1 MKLHFR
7 KASPADAK
15 ILSELIYDSG
25 PDAWEYVFTTR
36 TRHAKEFARYALG
49 HYGGEFG
56 YDCHTVVE
64 CNGRMVGI
72 GAEYTGAHALSFM
85 WNGAKQILSFYPFP
99 TSLVVMVRGLQAESV
114 MKLPKK
120 NVHYIGHLAIDP
132 DYRGLGIGEK
142 LVAYHMENAKTF
154 QRKKIE
160 LDVAETNPRAKKL
173 YEKIGFILVE
183 KVRSRIQRKIG
194 NTKIKIPSH
203 FRLRY
208 S

>member
-1 MKLHFR
+1 MQPTFR
-7 KASPADAK
+7 KASPSDAAA
-15 ILSELIYDSG
+15 LSELIYDSG

-36 TRHAKEFARYALG
+36 TKHAKEFAKYALE
-49 HYGGEFG
+49 HHGGEFG

-64 CNGRMVGI
+64 YNGKIVGI
-72 GAEYTGAHALSFM
+72 GAEYSGQNAFSFM
-85 WNGAKQILSFYPFP
+85 WNGARQILSFYPFP

-120 NVHYIGHLAIDP
+120 DVHYIGHLAIDP

-142 LVAYHMENAKTF
+142 LVEYHVENAKKL
-154 QRKKIE
+154 QREKIE

-173 YEKIGFILVE
+173 YEKLGFAMVG
-183 KVRSRIQRKIG
+183 KVRSKIWRKIG
-194 NTKIKIPSH
+194 KNWIRIPNH